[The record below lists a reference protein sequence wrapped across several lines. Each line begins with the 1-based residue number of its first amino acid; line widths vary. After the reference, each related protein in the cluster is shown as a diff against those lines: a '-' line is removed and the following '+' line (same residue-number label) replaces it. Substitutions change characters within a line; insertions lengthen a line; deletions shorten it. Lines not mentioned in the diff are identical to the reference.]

1 MKTNEKKLF
10 AIEII
15 SLVLLLLDI
24 FVTNILND
32 FGLIVFLLLLIGVV
46 IISFG
51 YSRNRNL
58 YIKDIV
64 LNIVIYCFIYY
75 IVLYLSGIFIGFLR
89 TSYNLSIVGI
99 FKNVFPVICFI
110 MVSEFLRYVLI
121 SKCSK
126 SRILIVI
133 TCILCTFID
142 VKFISYAYDLSTLI
156 GVIKMGYMSF
166 IPLLAKNIFL
176 TYLCYRFGYVP
187 NYIYCLFM
195 GIPTYMIPI
204 VPDLGDYFTTVI
216 DFLFPMMLLYL
227 VYKEFNKKKKEIK
240 RNDKTQ
246 RLGIVIVGV
255 FISTII
261 ILTSGVFKYYVLA
274 IGSDSMAKA
283 INKGDVVLVEKVKP
297 SDMYSLKS
305 GEVLVYKHNDVTI
318 VHRIVKAFSENGN
331 YYFITKG
338 DNNNSNDNFTISQDM
353 VVGRAIF
360 RIPYVG
366 TPTVWLNE
374 KV

>member
-1 MKTNEKKLF
+1 
-10 AIEII
+10 
-15 SLVLLLLDI
+15 
-24 FVTNILND
+24 
-32 FGLIVFLLLLIGVV
+32 
-46 IISFG
+46 
-51 YSRNRNL
+51 
-58 YIKDIV
+58 
-64 LNIVIYCFIYY
+64 
-75 IVLYLSGIFIGFLR
+75 
-89 TSYNLSIVGI
+89 
-99 FKNVFPVICFI
+99 

-227 VYKEFNKKKKEIK
+227 VYREFNKKKKEIK

>member
-1 MKTNEKKLF
+1 MKANEKKLF

-142 VKFISYAYDLSTLI
+142 AKFISYAYDLSTLI

-227 VYKEFNKKKKEIK
+227 VYREFNKKKKEIK

-331 YYFITKG
+331 YHFITKG

>member
-1 MKTNEKKLF
+1 MKANEKKLF

-227 VYKEFNKKKKEIK
+227 VYREFNKKKKEIK

>member
-1 MKTNEKKLF
+1 MKANEKKLF

-32 FGLIVFLLLLIGVV
+32 FGLILFLLLLIGV
-46 IISFG
+46 IIVSFG
-51 YSRNRNL
+51 YSRNRSL
-58 YIKDIV
+58 YTKDIV

-89 TSYNLSIVGI
+89 TSYSLSIMGI

-110 MVSEFLRYVLI
+110 IASEFLRYVLI
-121 SKCSK
+121 SKCGK
-126 SRILIVI
+126 NRILIVL

-142 VKFISYAYDLSTLI
+142 VKFIAYAYDLSTLLGI
-156 GVIKMGYMSF
+156 IRMGYMSF
-166 IPLLAKNIFL
+166 VSLLAKNMFL

-187 NYIYCLFM
+187 NYVYCLFM
-195 GIPTYMIPI
+195 GIPTYMLPI
-204 VPDLGDYFTTVI
+204 VPNLGDYFTTVI
-216 DFLFPMMLLYL
+216 NFLFPMLLLYL

-240 RNDKTQ
+240 RNDNKQ
-246 RLGIVIVGV
+246 RIGFIVVLAFV
-255 FISTII
+255 CII
-261 ILTSGVFKYYVLA
+261 IVLTSGVFKYYALA
-274 IGSDSMAKA
+274 IGSDSMASA
-283 INKGDVVLVEKVKP
+283 INKGDVVIVEKVETN
-297 SDMYSLKS
+297 DMYSLKV

-338 DNNNSNDNFTISQDM
+338 DNNNNNDNFTISQDM
-353 VVGRAIF
+353 VIGKAVL

>member
-1 MKTNEKKLF
+1 MKANEKKLF

-64 LNIVIYCFIYY
+64 LNIVIYCFMYY

-227 VYKEFNKKKKEIK
+227 VYREFNKKKKEIK